1 MLDKIYNRFG
11 KRKIIIG
18 AFALGFIIPVLILV
32 LFFGDKT
39 PKSVTESSIRSVELI
54 SVSEHRSGAMGLA
67 IPSSDGTSFVVR
79 AESGGRVNKVTKEQ
93 KISEG
98 TIIAE
103 LDNGAQRAALLQA
116 EGSYEA
122 ALAAAGISNSG
133 QRDAGSAL
141 IAAKQA
147 VVNTHR
153 SALTSWTNVMYST
166 VDQLFSRA
174 YEKFPSLKI
183 EHADLPPSLS
193 RDRGELNQALSAWQ
207 KDAQALSDKSAPAE
221 LKSNIDTAISRI
233 DQLSNLVN
241 TLIAIM
247 PKIRPN
253 DTFSEADLARISTGL
268 SGGQASLD
276 AERSA
281 LQSAKVN
288 LTRAEEAVSGAEI
301 RGTGSEIS
309 AANATIKQ
317 ALGSYQAAQAA
328 FNKTIVRAPFGGTL
342 ASLNVAV
349 GDIVNYGSDVAIIVP
364 EDGVETETSFRL
376 PLSAVKYTPDGSM
389 VFVVTDEGIISS
401 VKVQAGLV
409 SSGNIKVTGLT
420 GEERIVLDVR
430 GLKEG
435 QKVNVK

>member
-1 MLDKIYNRFG
+1 
-11 KRKIIIG
+11 
-18 AFALGFIIPVLILV
+18 
-32 LFFGDKT
+32 
-39 PKSVTESSIRSVELI
+39 
-54 SVSEHRSGAMGLA
+54 
-67 IPSSDGTSFVVR
+67 
-79 AESGGRVNKVTKEQ
+79 
-93 KISEG
+93 
-98 TIIAE
+98 
-103 LDNGAQRAALLQA
+103 
-116 EGSYEA
+116 
-122 ALAAAGISNSG
+122 
-133 QRDAGSAL
+133 
-141 IAAKQA
+141 
-147 VVNTHR
+147 
-153 SALTSWTNVMYST
+153 MYST